1 LKIKVNKA
9 NQIMQ
14 TVQPIPQLPPQPIQP
29 VKLEY
34 IIQEVVSKHKFHEC
48 HRCGI
53 EYVRFDFHK
62 KQPIWEQYWCSRC
75 IENNEIDTKCPECSL
90 YSILSDDYP
99 YCEHCSYNPKTKKF
113 QIAKKKSLAIIKW
126 NEKGASK
133 ASYLEIVVGHKNQ
146 QAQVKTQARQNTLN
160 ELKQKVQQQRHE
172 LKQKN

>member
-1 LKIKVNKA
+1 
-9 NQIMQ
+9 MQ

-34 IIQEVVSKHKFHEC
+34 IIQEIVSKHKFHEC
-48 HRCGI
+48 HRCRI

-99 YCEHCSYNPKTKKF
+99 YCEHCSCNPKTKKF
-113 QIAKKKSLAIIKW
+113 QKEAKVIIYKHI
-126 NEKGASK
+126 SK
-133 ASYLEIVVGHKNQ
+133 II
-146 QAQVKTQARQNTLN
+146 LN
-160 ELKQKVQQQRHE
+160 SMNLV
-172 LKQKN
+172 LSINYFL